1 MEGIKANGTK
11 KKLMVQR
18 VVKSGEMSFLIL
30 FARTLDFLSIF
41 LFLIL
46 LSEKVKVGQI
56 VVIQSLK
63 SCLTLFDAIDCSTPG
78 FTVLHYLQV
87 CSNSCPLCPWCH
99 PIISYSVAPFCLQS
113 FPGSGSFIMS
123 QFFASGPKY
132 WSFSISPFSEYSGLI
147 SFRIDWFDLLAVQGT
162 LKSLL

>member
-1 MEGIKANGTK
+1 MVQK

-41 LFLIL
+41 LFLIF
-46 LSEKVKVGQI
+46 LSGKLKVGQI

-78 FTVLHYLQV
+78 FPVLHYLQV
-87 CSNSCPLCPWCH
+87 CSNSCPLCPWFH
-99 PIISYSVAPFCLQS
+99 PTISYSVAPFSCLQS